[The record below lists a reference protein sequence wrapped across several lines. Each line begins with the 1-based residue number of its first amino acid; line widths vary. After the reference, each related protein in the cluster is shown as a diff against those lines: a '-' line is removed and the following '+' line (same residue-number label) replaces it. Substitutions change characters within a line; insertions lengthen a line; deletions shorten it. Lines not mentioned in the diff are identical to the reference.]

1 MAPPKTSVV
10 TSYVQKTK
18 NIQKYKIEIFNF
30 TLVFPIFR
38 YAHMLIVVAF
48 LVVKIFGFLV
58 ITRDHGSFGGC
69 HLVGIFPTDLPE
81 LSKPTRDLNLN
92 AKT

>member
-1 MAPPKTSVV
+1 M
-10 TSYVQKTK
+10 K
-18 NIQKYKIEIFNF
+18 NIPKKQHNQKKFAHAKKTLQKQNDLQKNIALPKNNF
-30 TLVFPIFR
+30 EQF

-69 HLVGIFPTDLPE
+69 H
-81 LSKPTRDLNLN
+81 
-92 AKT
+92 